1 VVGEGSTFSFTLP
14 LAAGAPQ
21 EVAPAAR
28 AVARAAVQTA
38 PAPQAAAPQPARPA
52 TPAASHAAKR
62 ILLVG
67 DDPDVARPIGDQLRA
82 AGYSVRTV
90 ASGEA
95 ALDAIAQERPDL
107 VTLDLHLPNMSGAD
121 LAERLAMNPETTD
134 LPVLV
139 ISVEDRDPR
148 LKQYGVR
155 ALPKRL
161 GQEQI
166 LASIADLLA
175 ESERRPVLVIDDEP
189 DVRELLRA
197 NLSRAGLEVI
207 FAESGR
213 EGIERARERRPGLI
227 LLDLMLPGV
236 DGFSV
241 LQSLKQHAETASIP
255 VVAMTA
261 HDDIRLRAKARLLSM
276 GASDLVAKPLD
287 MKALIQEVQ
296 LLIQAEE

>member
-1 VVGEGSTFSFTLP
+1 VVE
-14 LAAGAPQ
+14 
-21 EVAPAAR
+21 
-28 AVARAAVQTA
+28 
-38 PAPQAAAPQPARPA
+38 
-52 TPAASHAAKR
+52 
-62 ILLVG
+62 
-67 DDPDVARPIGDQLRA
+67 DDPDVARLIGDQLRA
-82 AGYSVRTV
+82 AGYSVRSV

-95 ALDAIAQERPDL
+95 ALAEIAQARPDL
-107 VTLDLHLPNMSGAD
+107 VTLDIRLPGMSGAD

-155 ALPKRL
+155 ALPKPLDR
-161 GQEQI
+161 EQM
-166 LASIADLLA
+166 LAGVADLLA
-175 ESERRPVLVIDDEP
+175 DSERRPVLVIDDEP

-197 NLSRAGLEVI
+197 NLSRAGLEVLL
-207 FAESGR
+207 AENGR
-213 EGIERARERRPGLI
+213 EGIELAREHRPGLI

-241 LQSLKQHAETASIP
+241 LQSLKQHADTATIP

-261 HDDIRLRAKARLLSM
+261 HDDIRLRAKARLLSL
-276 GASDLVAKPLD
+276 GAADLVAKPLD

-296 LLIQAEE
+296 LLVQADE